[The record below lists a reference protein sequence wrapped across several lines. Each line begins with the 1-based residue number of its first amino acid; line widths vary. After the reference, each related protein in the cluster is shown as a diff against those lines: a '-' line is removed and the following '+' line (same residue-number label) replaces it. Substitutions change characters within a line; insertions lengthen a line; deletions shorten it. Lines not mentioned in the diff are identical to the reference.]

1 MATLTFK
8 HIYKKYPG
16 GVTAVSDF
24 NLQVKDKEFIILVG
38 PSGCGKTTTLRMIAG
53 LEEITEGELFIG
65 DRLVNDIAPKD
76 RDIAMVF
83 QSYAL
88 YPHMTVFENMA
99 FGLKLRKTP
108 KEEIKRRVD
117 EAARIL
123 DIAHLL
129 DRRPKAL
136 SGGQRQRVAL
146 GRAIV
151 REPKVFLLDEPLSNL
166 DAKLRAQMRVELTKI
181 HKRLGTTFVYV
192 THDQVEAMTM
202 ASRIV
207 VMKDGIIQQVDTPQ
221 RLYDTPANLFVAG
234 FIGTPQMNFIN
245 GKLIKKGSDYYF
257 TFSDETKT
265 HELKLPAEKN
275 ADGKLDEY
283 VDKELIGGIRPE
295 CIHDEPVYLSQFPDW
310 VIDAHVDVTELMG
323 AETHLY
329 LQVTEEQ
336 SLVAKVSSRSK
347 AKPDDDVKIAI
358 DVTRLHLFDK
368 DTERFIVH

>member
-1 MATLTFK
+1 
-8 HIYKKYPG
+8 
-16 GVTAVSDF
+16 
-24 NLQVKDKEFIILVG
+24 
-38 PSGCGKTTTLRMIAG
+38 
-53 LEEITEGELFIG
+53 
-65 DRLVNDIAPKD
+65 
-76 RDIAMVF
+76 
-83 QSYAL
+83 
-88 YPHMTVFENMA
+88 
-99 FGLKLRKTP
+99 
-108 KEEIKRRVD
+108 
-117 EAARIL
+117 
-123 DIAHLL
+123 
-129 DRRPKAL
+129 
-136 SGGQRQRVAL
+136 
-146 GRAIV
+146 
-151 REPKVFLLDEPLSNL
+151 
-166 DAKLRAQMRVELTKI
+166 
-181 HKRLGTTFVYV
+181 
-192 THDQVEAMTM
+192 M